1 MTGQDAIHHLGSR
14 FPLDIQRGRSRVEL
28 RVGHDADDRFLVV
41 GDEISLLLTGIL
53 IQRDVAV
60 HFRELGDHI
69 IGIDVAHDQHRLV
82 AGMIPVVIETDQA
95 LRLEGFQA
103 LLGTDERI
111 RGILGALEEIL
122 ETLLPDPPGRIPAR
136 PALFQD
142 DAPLIVD
149 LLRVVRDETGI
160 VMHDQQG
167 RIHHALPHRRN
178 AGQLIRGLL
187 HAGRRIDVPAEMGAL
202 VLKIGNNPLP
212 GEVLGAVQAH
222 VLQEMGQTI
231 LVRILLDGTDIG
243 QEIEVR
249 PLRRLLIVPD
259 IIDKAVLQFAVPDL
273 GIPLQLFAEI
283 DLRAGS
289 QSEQYGCDSQ
299 KESLHIKS
307 IKVFL
312 RTRNDSVKIRKQTE
326 IPAPES

>member
-1 MTGQDAIHHLGSR
+1 
-14 FPLDIQRGRSRVEL
+14 
-28 RVGHDADDRFLVV
+28 
-41 GDEISLLLTGIL
+41 
-53 IQRDVAV
+53 
-60 HFRELGDHI
+60 
-69 IGIDVAHDQHRLV
+69 
-82 AGMIPVVIETDQA
+82 
-95 LRLEGFQA
+95 
-103 LLGTDERI
+103 
-111 RGILGALEEIL
+111 
-122 ETLLPDPPGRIPAR
+122 
-136 PALFQD
+136 
-142 DAPLIVD
+142 
-149 LLRVVRDETGI
+149 
-160 VMHDQQG
+160 
-167 RIHHALPHRRN
+167 
-178 AGQLIRGLL
+178 
-187 HAGRRIDVPAEMGAL
+187 MGAL
-202 VLKIGNNPLP
+202 VLKIGNDPLP

-249 PLRRLLIVPD
+249 PLRWLLIVPD